1 MLFVATAEA
10 GDAEMAARIEAHRAS
25 RPQDW
30 TTLEAPVDVVGALAP
45 VVDDY
50 DTVLLDCLTLWVSNL
65 LLTMDARSRRGRP
78 SSAEAEA
85 LLALQRRSGAG
96 WVVVSNE
103 VGLGVIPPS
112 ELGRAYEDA
121 LGRVNQMFAAQADA
135 VYFMAAGLPLLLKG
149 EREGGEG

>member
-1 MLFVATAEA
+1 M
-10 GDAEMAARIEAHRAS
+10 
-25 RPQDW
+25 
-30 TTLEAPVDVVGALAP
+30 
-45 VVDDY
+45 
-50 DTVLLDCLTLWVSNL
+50 
-65 LLTMDARSRRGRP
+65 
-78 SSAEAEA
+78 
-85 LLALQRRSGAG
+85 LALQRRSGAG